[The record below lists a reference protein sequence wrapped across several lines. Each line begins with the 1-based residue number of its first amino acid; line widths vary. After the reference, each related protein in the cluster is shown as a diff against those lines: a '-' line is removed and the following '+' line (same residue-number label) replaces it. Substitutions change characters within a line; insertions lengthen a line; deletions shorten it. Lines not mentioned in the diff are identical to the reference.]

1 MFHFAPLSPTI
12 REQRKQTMSPNLT
25 IRLKLFI
32 SHALAVLLV
41 SGSIG
46 AFFYASALNSM
57 QTGLKER
64 LQSSAALISQ
74 TLDANTLR
82 DVRCARDITCPGYI
96 NALGHLRTLQRMNSD
111 IAFLYIMRQ
120 QGGRVFFVVDA
131 DETDKQAPPGKEY
144 EKVPPTMMQ
153 GFIGL
158 SVDQG
163 ITTDEWGGFLSGYAP
178 LKNGMGEYLLGID
191 MRTDQV
197 QDKFNN
203 LRIAGLFSLLFSVML
218 ALLLAKHLSSRFMS
232 RISAAIVR
240 CNDIA
245 CGKLSEKIIVHSND
259 EFDQLLLAINDMSG
273 ALTQA
278 EGERQ
283 KAFDE
288 LNQAKKELEIR
299 VTQRTAD
306 LKEVNNRLSEEIAQR
321 MVAQNALQEAAST
334 DYLTRLMN
342 RRAIL
347 DRLGYEFLHNVRNQ
361 TVLTVLLLDLDHF
374 KRVNDNHGHDA
385 GDNVLIETAVRM
397 KSMLRTPDMVARWGG
412 EEFLIVLPNTPLDGA
427 LLAAEKIRSRIADT
441 PFYINGQA
449 LRITASLG
457 IAQSTHDCSTVS
469 LLRLVDKALYA
480 AKSRGRNRVEV
491 AME

>member
-1 MFHFAPLSPTI
+1 MNSNLSI
-12 REQRKQTMSPNLT
+12 S
-25 IRLKLFI
+25 LKLFI
-32 SHALAVLLV
+32 SHVFAVLLV

-46 AFFYASALNSM
+46 AFFYASALNSI
-57 QTGLKER
+57 QSGLEER

-74 TLDANTLR
+74 TIDANTLR
-82 DVRCARDITCPGYI
+82 DVRCVNDLNCPAYI
-96 NALGHLRTLQRMNSD
+96 NTLGHLRALRRMNPD

-120 QGGRVFFVVDA
+120 QGGRVLFVVDT
-131 DETDKQAPPGKEY
+131 DETEKQATPGMEY
-144 EKVPPTMMQ
+144 KQVTPALMR
-153 GFIGL
+153 GFTGA
-158 SVDQG
+158 SVLPE
-163 ITTDEWGGFLSGYAP
+163 ITDDEWGSFLSGYAP

-191 MRTDQV
+191 MRADQV
-197 QDKFNN
+197 QDKFKG
-203 LRIAGLFSLLFSVML
+203 LRIAGLISLTSAIVLAFLF
-218 ALLLAKHLSSRFMS
+218 AQHLTSRFMS
-232 RISAAIVR
+232 RISTAIVR
-240 CNDIA
+240 CGDIA
-245 CGKLSEKIIVHSND
+245 RGKLSEKIIVHSND

-278 EGERQ
+278 ERERQ

-288 LNQAKKELEIR
+288 LSLAKRELETR

-347 DRLGYEFLHNVRNQ
+347 DHLSYEFLHNDRNQ

-374 KRVNDNHGHDA
+374 KRINDNYGHDA

-412 EEFLIVLPNTPLDGA
+412 EEFLSVLPSTPLEGA

-457 IAQSTHDCSTVS
+457 VAQSVAGGSVEN
-469 LLRLVDKALYA
+469 LLTRVDKALYA
-480 AKSRGRNRVEV
+480 AKTHGRDRVEV
-491 AME
+491 AIE

>member
-153 GFIGL
+153 GFTGL

-163 ITTDEWGGFLSGYAP
+163 ITTDEWGGFITMTNTQGASVENPPSNSGTKMTRDEIMAI
-178 LKNGMGEYLLGID
+178 KDTSARQQAIAENID
-191 MRTDQV
+191 QFR
-197 QDKFNN
+197 
-203 LRIAGLFSLLFSVML
+203 
-218 ALLLAKHLSSRFMS
+218 
-232 RISAAIVR
+232 
-240 CNDIA
+240 
-245 CGKLSEKIIVHSND
+245 
-259 EFDQLLLAINDMSG
+259 
-273 ALTQA
+273 
-278 EGERQ
+278 
-283 KAFDE
+283 
-288 LNQAKKELEIR
+288 
-299 VTQRTAD
+299 
-306 LKEVNNRLSEEIAQR
+306 
-321 MVAQNALQEAAST
+321 
-334 DYLTRLMN
+334 
-342 RRAIL
+342 
-347 DRLGYEFLHNVRNQ
+347 
-361 TVLTVLLLDLDHF
+361 
-374 KRVNDNHGHDA
+374 
-385 GDNVLIETAVRM
+385 
-397 KSMLRTPDMVARWGG
+397 
-412 EEFLIVLPNTPLDGA
+412 
-427 LLAAEKIRSRIADT
+427 
-441 PFYINGQA
+441 
-449 LRITASLG
+449 
-457 IAQSTHDCSTVS
+457 
-469 LLRLVDKALYA
+469 
-480 AKSRGRNRVEV
+480 
-491 AME
+491 

>member
-1 MFHFAPLSPTI
+1 MN
-12 REQRKQTMSPNLT
+12 PNLS
-25 IRLKLFI
+25 IRLNLFI
-32 SHALAVLLV
+32 SHLFAVLLV

-46 AFFYASALNSM
+46 AFFYGSALNSI
-57 QTGLKER
+57 QAGLEER

-82 DVRCARDITCPGYI
+82 DARCMSGDTTCPGYV
-96 NALGHLRTLQRMNSD
+96 NALGHLRALRRMNPD

-120 QGGRVFFVVDA
+120 QGGRVFFVVDS
-131 DETDKQAPPGKEY
+131 DETEKQALPGREY
-144 EKVPPTMMQ
+144 KQATPALMR
-153 GFIGL
+153 GFTSA
-158 SVDQG
+158 SVLQK
-163 ITTDEWGGFLSGYAP
+163 ITDDEWGSFLSGYAP

-191 MRTDQV
+191 MRADQV
-197 QDKFNN
+197 QDKFKG
-203 LRIAGLFSLLFSVML
+203 LRIAGLISLTSAIVLAFLF
-218 ALLLAKHLSSRFMS
+218 AQHLTSRFMS
-232 RISAAIVR
+232 RISTAIVR
-240 CNDIA
+240 CGDIA
-245 CGKLSEKIIVHSND
+245 RGKLSEKIIVHSND

-278 EGERQ
+278 ERERQ

-288 LNQAKKELEIR
+288 LSLAKRELETR

-347 DRLGYEFLHNVRNQ
+347 DHLSYEFLHNDRNQ

-374 KRVNDNHGHDA
+374 KRINDNYGHDA

-412 EEFLIVLPNTPLDGA
+412 EEFLIVLPSTPLEGA

-457 IAQSTHDCSTVS
+457 VAQSVAGGSVEN
-469 LLRLVDKALYA
+469 LLTRVDKALYA
-480 AKSRGRNRVEV
+480 AKTHGRDRVEV
-491 AME
+491 AIE

>member
-1 MFHFAPLSPTI
+1 MN
-12 REQRKQTMSPNLT
+12 PNLS

-32 SHALAVLLV
+32 SHLFAVLLV

-46 AFFYASALNSM
+46 AFFYGSALNSI
-57 QTGLKER
+57 QAGLEER

-82 DVRCARDITCPGYI
+82 DARCMSGDTTCPGYV
-96 NALGHLRTLQRMNSD
+96 NALGHLRALRRMNPD

-120 QGGRVFFVVDA
+120 QGGRVFFVVDS
-131 DETDKQAPPGKEY
+131 DETEKQALPGREY
-144 EKVPPTMMQ
+144 KQATPALMR
-153 GFIGL
+153 GFTSA
-158 SVDQG
+158 SVLQK
-163 ITTDEWGGFLSGYAP
+163 ITDDEWGSFLSGYAP

-191 MRTDQV
+191 MRADQV
-197 QDKFNN
+197 QNKFDN
-203 LRIAGLFSLLFSVML
+203 LRIAGLFSLLFSTAL
-218 ALLLAKHLSSRFMS
+218 ALLLAKYLTSRFMG

-273 ALTQA
+273 ALTLA
-278 EGERQ
+278 ERERQ

-288 LNQAKKELEIR
+288 LSLAKKELETR

-347 DRLGYEFLHNVRNQ
+347 DHLSYEFLHNDRNQ

-457 IAQSTHDCSTVS
+457 IAQSTHDCSTES